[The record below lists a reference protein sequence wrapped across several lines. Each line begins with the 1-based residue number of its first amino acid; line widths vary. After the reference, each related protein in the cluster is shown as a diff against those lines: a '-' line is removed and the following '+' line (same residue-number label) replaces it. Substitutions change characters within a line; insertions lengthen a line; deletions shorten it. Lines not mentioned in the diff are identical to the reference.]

1 MNPRRFDSSAKGM
14 CFLPREFQSPHENQG
29 AEMFRNV
36 VGIAVRDTR
45 GLPAQEAALRIRAE
59 PIDAVEVNAPL
70 GPCCHL
76 FLAHRMQ
83 RHTSAGI
90 PGMILFVDSALPLP
104 AGIPVGVIN
113 VAVTVDRQI
122 DPISRWCDLELAINI
137 DRKSTRLNSS
147 HPSIS
152 YAVFCLKKKKKKKK
166 KQN

>member
-45 GLPAQEAALRIRAE
+45 GLPAQEAVLRIRAE

-76 FLAHRMQ
+76 FLARRMQ
-83 RHTSAGI
+83 QNTIADF
-90 PGMILFVDSALPLP
+90 PGMILYDESALQL
-104 AGIPVGVIN
+104 
-113 VAVTVDRQI
+113 
-122 DPISRWCDLELAINI
+122 
-137 DRKSTRLNSS
+137 
-147 HPSIS
+147 
-152 YAVFCLKKKKKKKK
+152 
-166 KQN
+166 

>member
-59 PIDAVEVNAPL
+59 PVDA
-70 GPCCHL
+70 
-76 FLAHRMQ
+76 
-83 RHTSAGI
+83 
-90 PGMILFVDSALPLP
+90 ALPLP

-137 DRKSTRLNSS
+137 DIRPIVAQEKLN
-147 HPSIS
+147 HV
-152 YAVFCLKKKKKKKK
+152 AVPKLEAVLAVIRWQPKVQFVIR
-166 KQN
+166 